1 MRRSVRLLPV
11 TLLAAFVL
19 ILGGAL
25 GATHSAKAFDPTKA
39 PEIQDRLLDG
49 LADFELTP
57 SGDAKSSK
65 PLGNFV
71 AKQNDGCGIHDAN
84 NIKVNQNCLNISDT
98 TLQGRGQAQNE
109 TSIAINPQDK
119 SQIVASYNDY
129 RRGDGTCGS
138 SFSGNGGQSWSD
150 STVPNGFTSGAKYGG
165 AARQY
170 WQAGGDTSVA
180 FDTKGNAYMAC
191 QMFMRGAPVTSNP
204 DLSSAFFVFRST
216 GNGGA
221 SWNFP
226 GRPVAESPAVG
237 GTDQPFLDKEYL
249 TVDDHVGSPHQDRVY
264 VTWTTFAV
272 DGTAYI
278 YEAYSSDYG
287 ETFSAPVLVSHDS
300 TALCGNNYGLP
311 TPNGNCNENQFS
323 DPFTGPDGSLYVA
336 WANFNNKVTGSDN
349 RNQILLAKSTDG
361 GVTFGA
367 PVKVGDYYDLPDCDT
382 YQGPGSDPGRACVP
396 EKASTSYSVFRA
408 TNLPSGA
415 VNPTNPAQVVVNYG
429 SYINKYS
436 NESQAQKC
444 IPAGFAA
451 DGNNKFT
458 GVKTP
463 GACNN
468 KILISVSSNGGTSFT
483 GGASTADPRT
493 QSTVNTSQQAGTDQW
508 WQWTAF
514 SNDGRLAVSYY
525 DRSYGDD
532 ETTGNMD
539 FSISGSKD
547 MSTFGTAR
555 VTSSSMPPP
564 TEFSGQFFGDY
575 TGLDVSDQAHPLWMD
590 TRDPDLSLCPGTGT
604 EGNPPQTCQGSE
616 PNGLTANDEDI
627 FTAGVAI
634 PTGGG
639 SSGH

>member
-1 MRRSVRLLPV
+1 M
-11 TLLAAFVL
+11 LLAAVVL

-57 SGDAKSSK
+57 SGDATASK
-65 PLGNFV
+65 PLDNFV
-71 AKQNDGCGIHDAN
+71 AQHNDGCGSHDAN

-98 TLQGRGQAQNE
+98 SLQGRGQAQNE

-150 STVPNGFTSGAKYGG
+150 STVPNGFTSGALYG

-180 FDTKGNAYMAC
+180 FDTQGNVYMAC
-191 QMFMRGAPVTSNP
+191 QMFMRGAAGVTSNP

-226 GRPVAESPAVG
+226 GRPVVQSPAVNG
-237 GTDQPFLDKEYL
+237 SDQPFLDKEYL
-249 TVDDHVGSPHQDRVY
+249 TVDDHTGSPFQDRVY
-264 VTWTTFAV
+264 VSWTTFAT

-300 TALCGNNYGLP
+300 ALCGNSYSLP
-311 TPNGNCNENQFS
+311 TPQGRCNENQFS
-323 DPFTGPDGSLYVA
+323 DPFTGPDGALYVA
-336 WANFNNKVTGSDN
+336 YANFNNAVTGSDN
-349 RNQILLAKSTDG
+349 RNQILLEKSTNG
-361 GVTFGA
+361 GVSFGA
-367 PVKVGDYYDLPDCDT
+367 PVKVGDYYDLPDCNT
-382 YQGPGSDPGRACVP
+382 YQGAGADPGRACVP
-396 EKASTSYSVFRA
+396 EKASTSHSVFRA

-415 VNPTNPAQVVVNYG
+415 VNPTNPSQVVVNYG

-436 NESQAQKC
+436 NETQAHPC
-444 IPAGFAA
+444 TPAGFAA
-451 DGNNKFT
+451 NGNNKFT

-468 KILISVSSNGGTSFT
+468 KILVSVSSNGGTSFN
-483 GGASTADPRT
+483 GGASNADPRT
-493 QSTVNTSQQAGTDQW
+493 QTTVNTSQQAGTDQW

-514 SNDGRLAVSYY
+514 SADGKLAVSYY

-555 VTSSSMPPP
+555 VTNASMPPP
-564 TEFSGQFFGDY
+564 TQFSGQFFGDY

-590 TRDPDLSLCPGTGT
+590 TRDPDLFLCPGSGPPQVCQGT
-604 EGNPPQTCQGSE
+604 EGG
-616 PNGLTANDEDI
+616 GLQAGLIANDEDI
-627 FTAGVAI
+627 FTTGVPI
-634 PTGGG
+634 PTAG